1 MPTESSG
8 RRGSL
13 REEQKRLTRAR
24 IVDTARSL
32 FETQGYSDVRVDDIV
47 AAVGCSR
54 ATFYLHFTSKG
65 EVLRAIA
72 NEGTL
77 ASVREFYADLDR
89 VLTTGSREAFAEWM
103 TRAIYWFL
111 TNKDMLPA
119 WDEATALEPE
129 FRAVAR
135 DGIMTLADSMPAY
148 LARWPEHRRDEARLR
163 IELLVA
169 QLERFFTRWA
179 MQGTI
184 EVTAEKAAAVL
195 TDVWYPALQTPVG
208 D

>member
-1 MPTESSG
+1 MASEPTVP
-8 RRGSL
+8 RGSL
-13 REEQKRLTRAR
+13 REEQKRLTKAR
-24 IVDTARSL
+24 IVETARKL
-32 FETQGYSDVRVDDIV
+32 FETQGYSDVRVDDIA

-54 ATFYLHFTSKG
+54 ATFYLHFTGKP

-72 NEGTL
+72 NQGTL
-77 ASVREFYADLDR
+77 TSVQLFYADLDR
-89 VLTTGSREAFAEWM
+89 VLTSGSREAFADWM
-103 TRAIYWFL
+103 SRAIDWFFV
-111 TNKDMLPA
+111 NKDMLPA
-119 WDEATALEPE
+119 WDEATAVEPE

-135 DGIMTLADSMPAY
+135 EGIMTLADSMPAY

-184 EVTAEKAAAVL
+184 EVSADRAAAVL
-195 TDVWYPALQTPVG
+195 TDVWFPALQAP
-208 D
+208 